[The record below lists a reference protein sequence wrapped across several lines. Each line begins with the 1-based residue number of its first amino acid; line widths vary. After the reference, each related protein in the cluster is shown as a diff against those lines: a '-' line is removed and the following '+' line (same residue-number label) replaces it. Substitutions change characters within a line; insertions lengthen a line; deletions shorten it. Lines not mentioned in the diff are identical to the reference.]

1 MKYNLI
7 FSSSHVSPLFL
18 KQSMNSAAP
27 ETWESIISE
36 KIHQI
41 CCCTLRNDFVPDYWH
56 LKRCGRRRRSISI
69 KRYASLAT
77 MPWSLSM
84 LSFHFFQPSNC
95 TLCSRWWWVFFSTL
109 ALLCI
114 CTYSYLK
121 VVLGWKKLQQGCAER
136 WLSHGLPFPPPSFL
150 ASFASAVMQYMP
162 PALPFQKYLHNI
174 YKIFTKY
181 YNCSNAIH
189 ATSSAISKYFHVI
202 LKKVQSQRQSTNCL
216 FNFIKEHKPTKS
228 YLPED
233 DQNYGNQKF
242 LE

>member
-1 MKYNLI
+1 MYWNITWFSPRLTFPRSSWNNPWTQQHQKPGSPSSAKRYIKY
-7 FSSSHVSPLFL
+7 V
-18 KQSMNSAAP
+18 AAL
-27 ETWESIISE
+27 WEIILYLT
-36 KIHQI
+36 IG
-41 CCCTLRNDFVPDYWH
+41 
-56 LKRCGRRRRSISI
+56 KRCGRRRRSISI

-95 TLCSRWWWVFFSTL
+95 TLCSKWWWFFFSTL

-114 CTYSYLK
+114 CTYSYIK

-202 LKKVQSQRQSTNCL
+202 LKKVQSQGQSTNCL
-216 FNFIKEHKPTKS
+216 FNFIKEHKTTES

>member
-1 MKYNLI
+1 MYWNI
-7 FSSSHVSPLFL
+7 TWFSPLLTFPRSSWNNPWTQQHQ
-18 KQSMNSAAP
+18 KPGSPSSA
-27 ETWESIISE
+27 
-36 KIHQI
+36 
-41 CCCTLRNDFVPDYWH
+41 
-56 LKRCGRRRRSISI
+56 
-69 KRYASLAT
+69 KRYIKYVAALWEIILYLTIGIWKGAGGGGGAFLLRDT
-77 MPWSLSM
+77 PAWQQCPEAFQCYLST
-84 LSFHFFQPSNC
+84 FSNPQTAPC
-95 TLCSRWWWVFFSTL
+95 AQDDDVFFLSTL

-114 CTYSYLK
+114 CTYSYIK

-162 PALPFQKYLHNI
+162 PDLPFQKYLHNI

-216 FNFIKEHKPTKS
+216 FNFIKE
-228 YLPED
+228 
-233 DQNYGNQKF
+233 
-242 LE
+242 